1 MSFLSRLSE
10 WLSPARPDPVT
21 LAALARACRLV
32 GPTGVSAEAERHLL
46 PAVRHALGY
55 CEDLVAQLPPP
66 VLLDGASA
74 TNDPLLHAMLPTN
87 EHLLEVLGASP
98 ALRQLVSVGAGGE
111 GVESDGVESDRL
123 AGEGVEGDGEVHAL
137 LVARRRDKHVFG
149 VALEGDTLVHDV
161 AQTLLNFTDHLVV
174 HADRDPQRARARLR
188 DAAVDSLFASFAGHV
203 QSIRSEIGEI
213 EFERGLES
221 TYVTMLRYGA
231 RADRVDLHMR
241 EIEALNARLRED
253 VAALQPERLMATLA
267 EHLLAPERAL
277 SLREVTMHVLRS
289 GVVVDAA
296 PAGDEDVLTLSFRE
310 LLSRDRR
317 RHVILPV
324 RVPLALVED
333 AVRHAERVLSRMFI
347 L

>member
-1 MSFLSRLSE
+1 MSFLTRLTE

-98 ALRQLVSVGAGGE
+98 ALRQLVSG
-111 GVESDGVESDRL
+111 GVERGRV
-123 AGEGVEGDGEVHAL
+123 AGEGVAGDGVERDGEVHAL

-277 SLREVTMHVLRS
+277 SLREVSMHVLRS

>member
-1 MSFLSRLSE
+1 MSFLARLSE

-98 ALRQLVSVGAGGE
+98 ALRQLVSG
-111 GVESDGVESDRL
+111 GVERGRV
-123 AGEGVEGDGEVHAL
+123 AGEGLAGDGVARDGEVHAL

-277 SLREVTMHVLRS
+277 SLREVSMHVLRS
-289 GVVVDAA
+289 GVVVDERA
-296 PAGDEDVLTLSFRE
+296 AGDEDVLTLSFRE

>member
-1 MSFLSRLSE
+1 MSFLARLSE

-98 ALRQLVSVGAGGE
+98 ALRQLVSG
-111 GVESDGVESDRL
+111 GVERGRV
-123 AGEGVEGDGEVHAL
+123 AGEGVAGDGVERDGEVHAL

-221 TYVTMLRYGA
+221 TYVTMLRHGA
-231 RADRVDLHMR
+231 REDRVDLHVR

>member
-1 MSFLSRLSE
+1 MSFLARLSE

-98 ALRQLVSVGAGGE
+98 ALRQLVSG
-111 GVESDGVESDRL
+111 GVERGRV
-123 AGEGVEGDGEVHAL
+123 AGEGVAGDGVERDGEVHAL

-231 RADRVDLHMR
+231 REDRVDLHMR

>member
-1 MSFLSRLSE
+1 MHFLSRLAE

-32 GPTGVSAEAERHLL
+32 GPGGVSDDAERRLL
-46 PAVRHALGY
+46 PAVRHALAY
-55 CEDLVAQLPPP
+55 CDGLVAQLPPP
-66 VLLDGASA
+66 VSLDGASI
-74 TNDPLLHAMLPTN
+74 TSDPLLHAMLPSA

-98 ALRQLVSVGAGGE
+98 ALRQLVSDGG
-111 GVESDGVESDRL
+111 G
-123 AGEGVEGDGEVHAL
+123 GDGEVHAL

-149 VALEGDTLVHDV
+149 VALEGETLVHDV
-161 AQTLLNFTDHLVV
+161 AQTLVNFTDHLIV
-174 HADRDPQRARARLR
+174 HPDRDPQKARARLR

-203 QSIRSEIGEI
+203 QSIRSDIGEL

-221 TYVTMLRYGA
+221 TYVTMLRQGA
-231 RADRVDLHMR
+231 RADRVDLHVR

-253 VAALQPERLMATLA
+253 VAALQPERLMVTLA
-267 EHLLAPERAL
+267 EHLSAPERAL
-277 SLREVTMHVLRS
+277 SLREVVLHVLRS
-289 GVVVDAA
+289 GVVVEDSAA
-296 PAGDEDVLTLSFRE
+296 GEDEVLTLAFRE
-310 LLSRDRR
+310 LQSRDRR

-324 RVPLALVED
+324 RVPLALVDD

>member
-98 ALRQLVSVGAGGE
+98 ALRQLVSGGVERGRVAGE
-111 GVESDGVESDRL
+111 GLAGDGVER
-123 AGEGVEGDGEVHAL
+123 DGEVHAL